1 VPVLRLAEFLMD
13 EIRDREMPSSV
24 YGKYPRGPKVVMK
37 MDIEGME
44 YVTLPNLITSG
55 ALCTTVDFSFG
66 EFHEHS
72 HIFPMN
78 YTEKHGGLYVEN
90 ATQGLELSAQ
100 MVRVL
105 HLAQN
110 CKTEYSSLDDE
121 CYLTN
126 GKSFPKPFTSSL

>member
-1 VPVLRLAEFLMD
+1 
-13 EIRDREMPSSV
+13 
-24 YGKYPRGPKVVMK
+24 MK

-78 YTEKHGGLYVEN
+78 YTEKHGGLCLEN